1 MCHLN
6 PCFRSA
12 WKNDRSVDNKAYV
25 PTNKEHLANI
35 LTHGVRQTCYKRYK
49 IFPRCW
55 FLLPCGSHCWC
66 IGGPPLQHKNGELS
80 CFYLP
85 KNMDRGPYDT
95 LDKNP
100 LSPPGLPVCMV
111 QYSLGSS
118 LYQPYFTLSLR
129 SATKGT
135 LIMFSSLREANFW
148 NVLFPYWHSLKGQ
161 GGRVKAC

>member
-1 MCHLN
+1 MIRIARNKLIRYVVCHLN
-6 PCFRSA
+6 PCSRSA

-35 LTHGVRQTCYKRYK
+35 LTHGVRQTCYNKVQY
-49 IFPRCW
+49 IPQVLVPPALW
-55 FLLPCGSHCWC
+55 LSLLMYWGATTPTQKWWT
-66 IGGPPLQHKNGELS
+66 K

-85 KNMDRGPYDT
+85 ENMERGPYDT

-135 LIMFSSLREANFW
+135 LIIFSFL
-148 NVLFPYWHSLKGQ
+148 
-161 GGRVKAC
+161 